1 MDKDEKY
8 KLLIA
13 SFASNSISYRI
24 ASSKN
29 IEIVCFLFKENVL
42 ETKVD
47 SVLTDDFGR
56 KKSDNSINYVGFG
69 ICNSKEGQAA
79 KKKGT

>member
-47 SVLTDDFGR
+47 SVLQLMTLEE
-56 KKSDNSINYVGFG
+56 KSQTLNQLCGFWDMQL
-69 ICNSKEGQAA
+69 KEGQAA